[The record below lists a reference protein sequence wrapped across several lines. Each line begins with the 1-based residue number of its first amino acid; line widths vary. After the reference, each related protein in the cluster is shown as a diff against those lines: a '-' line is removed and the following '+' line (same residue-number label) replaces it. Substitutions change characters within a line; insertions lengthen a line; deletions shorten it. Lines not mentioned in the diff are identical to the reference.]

1 MNRYLLR
8 IISTV
13 LAVAMI
19 TLSFVGCGEEKPG
32 DKVDIGYISGNY
44 QMIIDS
50 VDKINC
56 DYLLVYRSNA
66 SYAELDSFVDFLE
79 KLSSSSSATFQICPD
94 TLNVTDG
101 NQKIILLGNTLYNE
115 SSETA
120 DLMESIRSN
129 NYYDYLLRGYD
140 NTLSVCWIS
149 KYGREDAFN
158 YILNTLL
165 NDRFESRF
173 KENYSYMYLSDR
185 SDTPVVTI
193 DDINIIQYSVV
204 MSGSPSYIERSAA
217 QRLVRAIKEATGVEV
232 PLVTDAVEESRYEIL
247 IGDTNRGQTYVTQF
261 FATKRYAIAQY
272 SSKLILRGGQI
283 EATSEAVIKFA
294 QMVENASI
302 TAEPVHIKPNFCDT
316 GSITTYGGENF
327 SGYELVFSDEFNAD
341 TLNTKKWLVE
351 DGAIVGYGDAAALMY
366 FKPNRIKAD
375 GHNMIVST
383 VLGGTGYESGHIT
396 TQKSMSMKYG
406 YVEVRAKMRA
416 APGFWARLSLINQSD
431 NKKNVSQIDVFNSLA
446 SKDTIFASAG
456 ILESDKYY
464 SKYLNLIEPTYECYR
479 SGSFENEK
487 VLNDDEF
494 HTYGVEWTPDYIR
507 YFIDGVSYGTVE
519 IGADKFKEFRETE
532 LYLDLTIGVNLTEQ
546 VAIDEVA
553 MWPLDV
559 CIDWIRVYQREGSKL
574 TDRTAIVE
582 TTPDKTPDKNA
593 AKK

>member
-1 MNRYLLR
+1 MNRSFLR
-8 IISTV
+8 TVATV
-13 LAVAMI
+13 LSVVMI
-19 TLSFVGCGEEKPG
+19 SLSFVGCDEEKQG

-44 QMIIDS
+44 QMIVDS

-56 DYLLVYRSNA
+56 DYLLVYRNNA

-101 NQKIILLGNTLYNE
+101 DQKIILLGNTLYNE
-115 SSETA
+115 SSETSN
-120 DLMESIRSN
+120 LMESIRSN
-129 NYYDYLLRGYD
+129 NYYDYLLRGYN
-140 NTLSVCWIS
+140 NTLSVCWMS

-158 YILNTLL
+158 YILNNLL
-165 NDRFESRF
+165 NNSFDKTFSQD
-173 KENYSYMYLSDR
+173 YSYMYLSDR

-193 DDINIIQYSVV
+193 DDINIVQYSVV

-247 IGDTNRGQTYVTQF
+247 IGDTNRGQTYVTSF

-302 TAEPVHIKPNFCDT
+302 TAAPVHIKPNFCDT
-316 GSITTYGGENF
+316 GSISTYGGENF
-327 SGYELVFSDEFNAD
+327 DGYELVFSDEFNAHSI
-341 TLNTKKWLVE
+341 NTEKWFAE
-351 DGAIVGYGDAAALMY
+351 DGAIVGYGDAAALMH
-366 FKPNRIKAD
+366 FKPNRIKDD
-375 GHNMIVST
+375 GNNLVIST
-383 VLGGTGYESGHIT
+383 VLGSEGYISGHIT
-396 TQKSMSMKYG
+396 TQNSMSMRYG

-416 APGFWARLSLINQSD
+416 VPGFWARLSLINQSD

-446 SKDTIFASAG
+446 SNDTIFASAG

-464 SKYLNLIEPTYECYR
+464 STYLKLLEPTYECYR
-479 SGSFENEK
+479 SGSLENGK
-487 VLNDDEF
+487 VLNDNEF
-494 HTYGVEWTPDYIR
+494 HTYGVEWTPNSIR

-532 LYLDLTIGVNLTEQ
+532 LYLDFTMGVNLTEQ
-546 VAIDEVA
+546 EAIDEVA

-559 CIDWIRVYQREGSKL
+559 CVDWVRVYQREGSKL
-574 TDRTAIVE
+574 TDRTTVVAPK
-582 TTPDKTPDKNA
+582 PDKTQN
-593 AKK
+593 KK

>member
-1 MNRYLLR
+1 M
-8 IISTV
+8 IS
-13 LAVAMI
+13 
-19 TLSFVGCGEEKPG
+19 LSFVGCDEEKPG
-32 DKVDIGYISGNY
+32 DKVDIGYISGTY

-66 SYAELDSFVDFLE
+66 SYSELDSFVDFLE

-94 TLNVTDG
+94 TLNVTDA

-115 SSETA
+115 STETA
-120 DLMESIRSN
+120 NLMENIRSN
-129 NYYDYLLRGYD
+129 NYYDYLLRGYH
-140 NTLSVCWIS
+140 NTLSVCWMS
-149 KYGREDAFN
+149 KYGREDAFS
-158 YILNTLL
+158 YILSNLL
-165 NDRFESRF
+165 NNEFEKKF
-173 KENYSYMYLSDR
+173 NNDYSYMYLSDR

-193 DDINIIQYSVV
+193 DDINVIQYSVV

-294 QMVENASI
+294 QMIENASI
-302 TAEPVHIKPNFCDT
+302 TAEPVHIKPNFCET
-316 GSITTYGGENF
+316 GSISTYGGDNF
-327 SGYELVFSDEFNAD
+327 GGYELVFSDEFNSQEI
-341 TLNTKKWLVE
+341 NTNKGLIE
-351 DGAIVGYGDAAALMY
+351 DGAIVGYGDAAGLMH
-366 FKPNRIKAD
+366 FKPSQVKID
-375 GHNMIVST
+375 GNNLVVST
-383 VLGGTGYESGHIT
+383 ILGDTGYVSGHIT
-396 TQKSMSMKYG
+396 TQKSFSMKYG

-416 APGFWARLSLINQSD
+416 VPGFWAKMVLINQNDSL
-431 NKKNVSQIDVFNSLA
+431 KNISQIDVFNSIA
-446 SKDTIFASAG
+446 SNDTIFASAG
-456 ILESDKYY
+456 ILESDTYY
-464 SKYLNLIEPTYECYR
+464 TKYLDLLDPKYEAYR
-479 SGSFENEK
+479 SGSFEYEK
-487 VLNDDEF
+487 VLNDDEY

-519 IGADKFKEFRETE
+519 IGTEKFKELRETE
-532 LYLDLTIGVNLTEQ
+532 LYLDFTMGVNLTEQ

-559 CIDWIRVYQREGSKL
+559 CIDWVRVYQREGSTN
-574 TDRTAIVE
+574 TDRTVIVE
-582 TTPDKTPDKNA
+582 TTPEVDKNTD
-593 AKK
+593 KKPATKR